1 MEWKPYKVRSLQD
14 GHEIETGIEYSQRV
28 GDCTIYSYITEVLFI
43 AINKITTTDV
53 VFKLIQNTRDLNKI
67 AKTIEFVNNEYNLE
81 IPIPKKL

>member
-1 MEWKPYKVRSLQD
+1 MEWKPYKVRSPQNDL
-14 GHEIETGIEYSQRV
+14 EIEIGIEYKQRV
-28 GDCTIYSYITEVLFI
+28 GDCTIYSYITDVLFI

-53 VFKLIQNTRDLNKI
+53 VFKVIQNTRDLNKI

>member
-1 MEWKPYKVRSLQD
+1 MEWKPYTVISPQD
-14 GHEIETGIEYSQRV
+14 GREIETGIEYKQRV
-28 GDCTIYSYITEVLFI
+28 GDCTIYSYITDVLFI

-53 VFKLIQNTRDLNKI
+53 VFRVIQNTRDLNQI